1 MPVNSLWRYYKGKI
15 QPVWLIH
22 SSTLHPIRA
31 QPPAF
36 TDLSLIYTLNSFSL
50 VHFFSMAFSN
60 ALEATADT
68 EKQL

>member
-1 MPVNSLWRYYKGKI
+1 MPVNSLWDYYKGKI
-15 QPVWLIH
+15 QPMCLIH
-22 SSTLHPIRA
+22 SSTLYPIRA
-31 QPPAF
+31 KPPAL

-60 ALEATADT
+60 ALGATAET